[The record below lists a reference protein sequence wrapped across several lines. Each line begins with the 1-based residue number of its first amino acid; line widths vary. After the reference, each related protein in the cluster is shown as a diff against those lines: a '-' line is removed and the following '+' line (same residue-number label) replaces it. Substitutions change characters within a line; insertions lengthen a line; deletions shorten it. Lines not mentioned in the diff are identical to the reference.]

1 MFFMIRPAGNIDIL
15 YVGKC
20 RNVKIENHLSLW
32 AAKPVSC
39 ANDYKL
45 RELGIK
51 KIIDMQRHLY
61 YDTL

>member
-1 MFFMIRPAGNIDIL
+1 MIRPAEDIDIL

-32 AAKPVSC
+32 AAKPANC
-39 ANDYKL
+39 AYVYKL
-45 RELGIK
+45 REPVIK
-51 KIIDMQRHLY
+51 KIIDKQRHLY